1 LKDSQHDSFS
11 YFPNFS
17 SRWFP
22 SLEILGT
29 LESLEPQKNLIG
41 TREGVGRKSY
51 ERLLIASLEEKSDI
65 CVCVSE
71 EFDMYKVTKTIL
83 EAITLSP
90 CYVTDL
96 NQLQQWEWELTKRVF
111 NGKEVSTCFK

>member
-22 SLEILGT
+22 SLEIPGT
-29 LESLEPQKNLIG
+29 LESLKPQKDLIRP
-41 TREGVGRKSY
+41 REGVGRKSY
-51 ERLLIASLEEKSDI
+51 ERLLIVSLVEKSDI

-71 EFDMYKVTKTIL
+71 EFDVFKVTKTIL
-83 EAITLSP
+83 EAIILS
-90 CYVTDL
+90 
-96 NQLQQWEWELTKRVF
+96 WI
-111 NGKEVSTCFK
+111 